1 MSRLLSTFRSW
12 SDRFAS
18 IATAMPALR
27 SDAFPAL
34 CRCDTL
40 ATSTPL
46 TVVAVASAAVAPGQR
61 WSHTPT
67 MTIAKN
73 G

>member
-1 MSRLLSTFRSW
+1 
-12 SDRFAS
+12 
-18 IATAMPALR
+18 MPALR

-46 TVVAVASAAVAPGQR
+46 TVVAVASAAVAPGSAR
-61 WSHTPT
+61 SHTLT